1 MRQTLSLLTRKLITI
16 PSLSPTHTSSRIRSR
31 LVPTRTHVVEYQPI
45 LILVC
50 SPDLIADPANR
61 KSEFHEPRMLL
72 ESLEEGELRWNM
84 DLITEG
90 GEMDEFWCPVG
101 TVIGEIIDDENDGEV
116 VEEWTWQAYLDED

>member
-1 MRQTLSLLTRKLITI
+1 
-16 PSLSPTHTSSRIRSR
+16 
-31 LVPTRTHVVEYQPI
+31 
-45 LILVC
+45 
-50 SPDLIADPANR
+50 
-61 KSEFHEPRMLL
+61 MLL